1 MYRQN
6 RSIVWTALVAALLL
20 VGPLAGLSQADFV
33 LTGSTHLDVTS
44 AHHSGWLGID
54 NLGVLDPGETS
65 SVDIQTG
72 GSVAS
77 RLYAWDYTTVEFSG
91 GLNPSCYLRA
101 YDESTTIMSAG
112 SLGYLYLFN
121 NAALNMSGGY
131 IGRIQ
136 PQFGT
141 SDVVVNLTGGDVYR
155 LYANAG
161 TTAYLYMTDVVLGA
175 TLHLDGNR
183 VLLNDGQT
191 SGTLSGNW
199 IDSGNSETML
209 IYDTTGPILLAPEPA
224 TMALLGLGLVG
235 LVLRRRRK

>member
-1 MYRQN
+1 MYCQN
-6 RSIVWTALVAALLL
+6 RSIAWTALVAALVL
-20 VGPLAGLSQADFV
+20 VGPLAGLSRADFT

-44 AHHSGWLGID
+44 AHDRGWLGID
-54 NLGVLDPGETS
+54 NLGALDPGETS

-77 RLYAWDYTTVEFSG
+77 RLYAWDYTTIEISG
-91 GLNPSCYLRA
+91 GLNPACYLRA

-112 SLGYLYLFN
+112 TLGYIYLFD

-136 PQFGT
+136 PQT
-141 SDVVVNLTGGDVYR
+141 TASNVVVNMTGGDAYR

-161 TTAYLYMTDVVLGA
+161 TTAYLYMTDVTLGA

-191 SGTLSGNW
+191 SGTLSGTW
-199 IDSGNSETML
+199 IDSGNSESMF
-209 IYDTTGPILLAPEPA
+209 IYDTTGPILLVPEPA
-224 TMALLGLGLVG
+224 TMALLGFGLVG